1 MSARSEIL
9 VSRII
14 LSAAVAAGAAAGLA
28 LLWSAHKARAE
39 RGAASKAAGM
49 RDAATCDTDG
59 VPPLFHLAGNEAV
72 VYLRGYMDG
81 QRGKAA

>member
-1 MSARSEIL
+1 
-9 VSRII
+9 
-14 LSAAVAAGAAAGLA
+14 
-28 LLWSAHKARAE
+28 
-39 RGAASKAAGM
+39 M